1 MNDEAVSEMRL
12 ENPKLQR
19 FYDYWRSK
27 IPPDGRFPARQ
38 DIEPTEIPD
47 LLASVIMIDV
57 VRRDEGVRFRVR
69 LAGTEYVKAVGWD
82 RTGHWVDADRPAEEG
97 RAVVATYHEVLDTGE
112 PHYWLSQL
120 HDVGRQLV
128 PYERL
133 MCPLAEDGE
142 TIDVLIGLVDF
153 STPARPKDA

>member
-1 MNDEAVSEMRL
+1 MSDIHL
-12 ENPKLQR
+12 DNPKLRR

-27 IPPDGRFPARQ
+27 IPEGRRFPARQ
-38 DIEPTEIPD
+38 DIDPTEIPD
-47 LLASVIMIDV
+47 LLASLIMIDV
-57 VRRDEGVRFRVR
+57 VRQEEGVRFRVR
-69 LAGTEYVKAVGWD
+69 LAGTDYVQAVGWD
-82 RTGHWVDADRPAEEG
+82 RTGRWVDAERPKDEG
-97 RAVVATYHEVLDTGE
+97 EAVVATYHEVLETGE

-133 MCPLAEDGE
+133 MCPLADDGH

-153 STPARPKDA
+153 SAPARNSGD

>member
-1 MNDEAVSEMRL
+1 MSDLDL

-27 IPPDGRFPARQ
+27 IPEGRRFPARQ
-38 DIEPTEIPD
+38 AIEPTEIPD
-47 LLASVIMIDV
+47 LLPSVIMIDV
-57 VRRDEGVRFRVR
+57 VRQDGTTRFRVR
-69 LAGTEYVKAVGWD
+69 LAGSDYVKAVGWD
-82 RTGHWVDADRPAEEG
+82 RTGHWVDADRPEAEGE
-97 RAVVATYHEVLDTGE
+97 AVVATYREVLETGE
-112 PHYWLSQL
+112 PHHWTSHL

-133 MCPLAEDGE
+133 MCPLSDDGE

-153 STPARPKDA
+153 SAPVRARAH